1 MVAVDY
7 FIKFDGITGES
18 ADAKRR
24 RAIKDFIAECY
35 KCTDIGVRRKLDF
48 GTDKK
53 QKPDVC
59 PYLSMAAH
67 PR

>member
-1 MVAVDY
+1 MLC
-7 FIKFDGITGES
+7 FDRVSYCLRGGES

-35 KCTDIGVRRKLDF
+35 ECTDIGVRRKLDF